1 MNQNENDLSSIN
13 NNELPTNEQ
22 LVDDSNK
29 EVVPEKKEFSLEDN
43 IINIEIP
50 EDVLKSAETIVEQV
64 DNVTPIEPVPTIEI
78 SKEEIKP
85 ERSVMVEKKAEDTTN
100 NSKGALPVF
109 IIFGLFILVII
120 AFPYISNYLEEKE
133 QLKKDEEFE
142 QYKDSLNKTPIST
155 PTTDTTNTFEELYNS
170 CGTEEI
176 FTNITINYTLLEN
189 QCFKVNLNNTK
200 NFIKYVPAINESE
213 NWSIYLG
220 EKEIYT
226 LSKTSTNTIGSINI
240 VNNTVELKEIDNL
253 GNIVN
258 THSFDINGN
267 KINNQPVSEQ

>member
-100 NSKGALPVF
+100 NSKGVLPVF